1 MRAFVMRRSYSLSSH
16 ECYEF
21 SHKSSC
27 FCTVRYWVF
36 RFQTVCVIDKN
47 VLDWYCYFNIKY
59 LYLISTYLYCYL
71 GYLYLN
77 IAKKYLL
84 RCNNKTFLC
93 RVVNRY
99 TEIRISIFGPDIR
112 IWKYSYDNRKQSANS
127 QGLRRLPG
135 HSGESRQLIQ
145 WNMIRCLTVDRCSN
159 RHQSAVQSPEC
170 SCSKRQRS
178 PPTPLGPSSGSW
190 QGSAASLTN
199 FVPSMPPRPGLDR
212 RERPCTLFAF
222 PVHLV
227 CSLPRHHS
235 CCRSH
240 TSNVTAVA
248 NKQINCTSGPM

>member
-99 TEIRISIFGPDIR
+99 TEIRKSGYRFLAQISGYGNTHTIIENRVQTVRVCAACLDTVER
-112 IWKYSYDNRKQSANS
+112 VVSWYSETWFDA
-127 QGLRRLPG
+127 
-135 HSGESRQLIQ
+135 
-145 WNMIRCLTVDRCSN
+145 
-159 RHQSAVQSPEC
+159 
-170 SCSKRQRS
+170 
-178 PPTPLGPSSGSW
+178 
-190 QGSAASLTN
+190 
-199 FVPSMPPRPGLDR
+199 
-212 RERPCTLFAF
+212 
-222 PVHLV
+222 
-227 CSLPRHHS
+227 
-235 CCRSH
+235 
-240 TSNVTAVA
+240 
-248 NKQINCTSGPM
+248 